1 MEDSDGP
8 DIWSVYRSLKHSSTR
23 KKAFEWVCD
32 SCMGEP
38 EWFSA
43 RQIARG
49 IGCSERAVLGAL
61 LGDGKRYKAEGSL
74 VSLGIVE
81 CRESD
86 VHGYTMLLFSPTTKG
101 LEIFKNNMLKDY
113 ENKRR

>member
-1 MEDSDGP
+1 MEDNDGP
-8 DIWSVYRSLKHSSTR
+8 DN
-23 KKAFEWVCD
+23 
-32 SCMGEP
+32 
-38 EWFSA
+38 
-43 RQIARG
+43 
-49 IGCSERAVLGAL
+49 
-61 LGDGKRYKAEGSL
+61 RYKAEGSL
-74 VSLGIVE
+74 ISLSIIE